1 MRPLN
6 MPDVWPVEV
15 NATLVGGLLEG
26 VASLLSS
33 PHLTLQERN
42 VGLNQPRPIS
52 KALCEAAATRQE
64 AVLPAGNGV
73 VAHAQVVTQAAA
85 VADLVAVT
93 ALCDGLV
100 SSQLLALARREPP
113 SHHHGL
119 SRHAVC
125 SPFACQPHTSPF
137 VCVALSSYRNLGA
150 CTVTISTWSIFTG
163 CTGAGHTGHCYRH
176 RYRCRYR
183 YCCRNTPTLAQPLY
197 SQARETVR
205 TLKPTDRTL
214 CTRRHLFN

>member
-1 MRPLN
+1 MRACRIAGYQRVMRPLN

-137 VCVALSSYRNLGA
+137 VCVALSSYRNFRSLY
-150 CTVTISTWSIFTG
+150 CHYQYLEHF
-163 CTGAGHTGHCYRH
+163 YRLH
-176 RYRCRYR
+176 RRRSYRSLL
-183 YCCRNTPTLAQPLY
+183 PAPVPVPVPVLL
-197 SQARETVR
+197 
-205 TLKPTDRTL
+205 
-214 CTRRHLFN
+214 